1 MRVAPRKPDDTRLHG
16 RGAMSVAV
24 LSFGGSNCDRDVVK
38 ALGRI
43 DVPAEVVWYKDED
56 EVSDAEAVVL
66 PGGFSYGDY
75 LRAGAMAARTPVM
88 NRVRGHVE
96 EGAPVLGICNGAQI
110 LCEADIVQG
119 AYAPNES
126 AKFQCEPVHLR
137 VETTDTPF
145 ARAFDEGDVIEVPI
159 AHAEGRYV
167 PDNLDKLLDN
177 DRVLFRYVN
186 ENGEPTDEANPNG
199 SVDNIAGVVGET
211 RNVAVMMPHPERASH
226 ESLGSDDGLGILAG
240 FEN

>member
-1 MRVAPRKPDDTRLHG
+1 
-16 RGAMSVAV
+16 MSVAV

-38 ALGRI
+38 ALRRI
-43 DVPAEVVWYKDED
+43 DVPADVVWYKDEE
-56 EVSDAEAVVL
+56 EVAEADAVVL

-88 NRVRGHVE
+88 ERVREHAE

-110 LCEADIVQG
+110 LCESGVVRG

-126 AKFQCEPVHLR
+126 AKFRCEPTHLR

-145 ARAFDEGDVIEVPI
+145 TQEFEEGEVVEVPI

-167 PDNLDKLLDN
+167 PDDLDALLDE

-186 ENGEPTDEANPNG
+186 EDGEATDDANPNG

-211 RNVAVMMPHPERASH
+211 RNVAAMMPHPERASR
-226 ESLGSDDGLGILAG
+226 EVLGSDDGLDILAG
-240 FEN
+240 FDG

>member
-1 MRVAPRKPDDTRLHG
+1 MT
-16 RGAMSVAV
+16 VAV

-38 ALGRI
+38 ALRGI
-43 DVPAEVVWYKDED
+43 DVPADLVWYKDEQD
-56 EVSDAEAVVL
+56 VAEADAVVL

-88 NRVRGHVE
+88 DRIREHVE
-96 EGAPVLGICNGAQI
+96 DGAPVLGICNGAQI
-110 LCEADIVQG
+110 LCESGVVQG

-145 ARAFDEGDVIEVPI
+145 TQEFDAGDVIEVPI

-167 PDNLDKLLDN
+167 PDDLDALRDE

-186 ENGEPTDEANPNG
+186 ENGEPTEAANPNG
-199 SVDNIAGVVGET
+199 SIDNIAGVVGET
-211 RNVAVMMPHPERASH
+211 RNVGAMMPHPERASR
-226 ESLGSDDGLGILAG
+226 EMIGSDDGLDILAG
-240 FEN
+240 FE

>member
-1 MRVAPRKPDDTRLHG
+1 
-16 RGAMSVAV
+16 MSVAV
-24 LSFGGSNCDRDVVK
+24 LSFGGSNCDRDVAK
-38 ALGRI
+38 ALRRV
-43 DVPAEVVWYKDED
+43 DVPADVVWYKDED
-56 EVSDAEAVVL
+56 EVAEADAVVL

-88 NRVRGHVE
+88 ERVREHVE
-96 EGAPVLGICNGAQI
+96 DGAPVLGICNGAQI
-110 LCEADIVQG
+110 LCESGVVRG

-126 AKFQCEPVHLR
+126 AKFQCEPTHLR

-145 ARAFDEGDVIEVPI
+145 TREFEEGDVVEVPI

-167 PDNLDKLLDN
+167 PDDLDVLIDE

-186 ENGEPTDEANPNG
+186 EDGEPTEEANPNG

-211 RNVAVMMPHPERASH
+211 RNVAAMMPHPERASR
-226 ESLGSDDGLGILAG
+226 ELLGSDDGLDILAG
-240 FEN
+240 FDE